1 MLSKL
6 QYISQGN
13 TVQEQLLNIQ
23 HALDQGC
30 DWIQM
35 RFKNG
40 TFEETFALAESV
52 KKICHQYDAN
62 FIVNDN
68 VSLAKIIDAEGVHL
82 GLNDMPI
89 SKAREILGTDKIIG
103 GTANTLEEV
112 ISQTKNGC
120 DYIGLGPLRF
130 TNTKAN
136 LSRIIGMEG
145 YQTIMKELRTYN
157 TSIPIYAIG
166 GINLNDIE
174 MLLATGIYGVA
185 SSSLITQSSIEDE
198 LIIQL
203 NEKLYG
209 TVII

>member
-13 TVQEQLLNIQ
+13 TVQEQLHNIQ

-40 TFEETFALAESV
+40 TSEENFALAESV

-68 VSLAKIIDAEGVHL
+68 VSLAKLIDAEGVHL

-89 SKAREILGTDKIIG
+89 SKAREILGTNKIIG

-112 ISQTKNGC
+112 ISQIENGC

-136 LSRIIGMEG
+136 LSPILGMEG

-157 TSIPIYAIG
+157 TSVPIYAIG

-174 MLLATGIYGVA
+174 MLLATGIYGVTA
-185 SSSLITQSSIEDE
+185 SSLITQSSKEDE

>member
-13 TVQEQLLNIQ
+13 TVQEQLHNIQ

-40 TFEETFALAESV
+40 TSEETFSLAESV

-68 VSLAKIIDAEGVHL
+68 VSLAKLIDAEGVHL

-112 ISQTKNGC
+112 INQIENGC

-136 LSRIIGMEG
+136 LSPILGMKR

-166 GINLNDIE
+166 GIHLNDIE

-185 SSSLITQSSIEDE
+185 ASSLITQSSKEDE